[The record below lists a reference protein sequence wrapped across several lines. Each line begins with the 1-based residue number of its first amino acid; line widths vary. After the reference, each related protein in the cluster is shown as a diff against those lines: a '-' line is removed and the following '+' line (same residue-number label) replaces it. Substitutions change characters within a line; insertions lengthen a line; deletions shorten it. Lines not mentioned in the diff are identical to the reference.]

1 MDINKT
7 QWYWQEARCYTAACC
22 SQMCD
27 IMDILLLS
35 ITDVSTA
42 LININEG
49 EDKQEETGHNEM
61 GDKGTKKDNL

>member
-1 MDINKT
+1 
-7 QWYWQEARCYTAACC
+7 
-22 SQMCD
+22 MCD
-27 IMDILLLS
+27 ITDILLLS